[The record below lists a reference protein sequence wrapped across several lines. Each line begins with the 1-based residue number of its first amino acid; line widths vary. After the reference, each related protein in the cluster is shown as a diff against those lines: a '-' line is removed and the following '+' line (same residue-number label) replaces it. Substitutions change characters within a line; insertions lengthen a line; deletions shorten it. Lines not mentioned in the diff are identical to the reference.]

1 MMSTV
6 DYPQWTFRAAPL
18 DGRAASPPWG
28 GTAFPSGPDGR
39 FGHGFSSAYQ
49 VASRSG
55 YAGDVFGLNNALLS
69 LLSLAIVVVQG
80 WALVDCVLRP
90 AKAFEAAGKLT
101 KPAWLAITAIAL
113 VVGLLFGPL
122 GILGLAGIV
131 ASIVYLVDVRPAVRQ
146 IQGGGDRW

>member
-1 MMSTV
+1 M
-6 DYPQWTFRAAPL
+6 AA
-18 DGRAASPPWG
+18 
-28 GTAFPSGPDGR
+28 
-39 FGHGFSSAYQ
+39 
-49 VASRSG
+49 RSG
-55 YAGDVFGLNNALLS
+55 YAGEVFGLNNALLS

>member
-1 MMSTV
+1 MS
-6 DYPQWTFRAAPL
+6 A
-18 DGRAASPPWG
+18 
-28 GTAFPSGPDGR
+28 
-39 FGHGFSSAYQ
+39 
-49 VASRSG
+49 SG
-55 YAGDVFGLNNALLS
+55 YAGEVFGLNNALLS

-113 VVGLLFGPL
+113 GVGLLFGPL
-122 GILGLAGIV
+122 GIFGLAATV

-146 IQGGGDRW
+146 IQGGGERW